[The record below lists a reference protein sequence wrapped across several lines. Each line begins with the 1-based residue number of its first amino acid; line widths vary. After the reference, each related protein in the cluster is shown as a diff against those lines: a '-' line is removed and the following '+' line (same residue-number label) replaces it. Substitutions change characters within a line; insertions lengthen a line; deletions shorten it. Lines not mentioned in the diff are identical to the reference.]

1 MWEEGTLGCGMCV
14 WGGGK
19 NDESRAIL
27 LLGSLRGR

>member
-1 MWEEGTLGCGMCV
+1 MWEEGTLGRLRDV
-14 WGGGK
+14 GGE

>member
-1 MWEEGTLGCGMCV
+1 MWEEGTLGCGM
-14 WGGGK
+14 WGGE